1 MFIFVTASIFAMLV
15 TIFAGSI
22 AYSVSFV
29 QIPLT
34 DKSRATIACFID
46 TAQTCT
52 GCDAI
57 IPTNRCPEW
66 TDDDVTKVLQTQA
79 KSSATLAAIFVLYA
93 LSALRFGFSM
103 RRHTLLYQID
113 YV

>member
-1 MFIFVTASIFAMLV
+1 MFIFVTASIFVMLV

-22 AYSVSFV
+22 AYSVSLVNFPPSE
-29 QIPLT
+29 Q
-34 DKSRATIACFID
+34 SRGTIACYID
-46 TAQTCT
+46 TAETCT
-52 GCDAI
+52 GCKNR
-57 IPTNRCPEW
+57 IPVLRCPEW
-66 TDDDVTKVLQTQA
+66 TEEDVTKVLQTQM
-79 KSSATLAAIFVLYA
+79 KGSATLAAIFVLYA